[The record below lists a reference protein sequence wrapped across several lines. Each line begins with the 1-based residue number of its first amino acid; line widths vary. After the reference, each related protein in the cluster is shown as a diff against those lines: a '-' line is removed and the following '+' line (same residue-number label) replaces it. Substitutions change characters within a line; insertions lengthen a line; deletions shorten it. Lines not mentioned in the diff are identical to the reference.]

1 MKRSFSMT
9 LLAAFIALS
18 FSTVATAVEDV
29 KVKSQ
34 VTDVTLYRNQAMVT
48 RTLSVDGE
56 NGARE
61 VVVTDLP
68 ENISPD
74 SLFAEGGENI
84 EVRAVQF
91 RTRAAGESPREEVR
105 ELQTQL
111 QDVQQKI
118 QLVIKKTELLQ
129 KRTTYLDKLETF
141 SAKTATDD
149 LNRGVLNTES
159 LEKLTLFS
167 FDQRNTIVEDQV
179 KLENESRELQQEQD
193 LLTRK
198 LNEITNGTTRTLRE
212 AVLYVQ
218 KQGAGKQA
226 IQLSYLVN
234 SCGWSPSYTVRA
246 AGDAKTAKVEYNGL
260 IRQMSGED
268 WKNVNLTLSTASP
281 ALSAA
286 GPGLAPFQVTLRAA
300 TPQPAN
306 QTMGQLGFSDPQIA
320 GAQGKSA
327 DVKAML
333 SRQRDA
339 IFANQNAISLADNFK
354 TSWGLN
360 GTINTFACAELVSDQ
375 PALTS
380 MNDQMIDANQ
390 QPSFDYELKSVVTL
404 PSRDNQQIVRILQTE
419 LPSEFYHVATP
430 ILTSYVYREAEL
442 NNDSQTDLLA
452 GPITVYLD
460 DRFVGRG
467 EIPTVARG
475 QQFIVG
481 FGADSQL
488 RTRRELVDKTNGING
503 GNRETKL
510 TYRLVIE
517 SYKETETEIR
527 LVDRI
532 PTTNNKD
539 NLRVITLPMESEL
552 SQDEV
557 YVRIEKPKGI
567 LRWDTTVAARA
578 VGKTAHEIN
587 YGFTL
592 EYDRTFTVALP
603 GNMEKQEQEFNDL
616 QNYRINRR

>member
-9 LLAAFIALS
+9 LLTVFIALS
-18 FSTVATAVEDV
+18 FSTIATAVEDV
-29 KVKSQ
+29 KVESQ

-91 RTRAAGESPREEVR
+91 RTRAAGQSPREEVR

-111 QDVQQKI
+111 RDVQQKI
-118 QLVIKKTELLQ
+118 QLVVKKTGLLQ
-129 KRTTYLDKLETF
+129 KRTAYLDKLETF

-167 FDQRNTIVEDQV
+167 FDQRNTIVEEQV
-179 KLENESRELQQEQD
+179 KLENEAHELQQEQE

-198 LNEITNGTTRTLRE
+198 LNEITNGTSRTVRE
-212 AVLYVQ
+212 AVLYIQ
-218 KQGAGKQA
+218 KQGAGKQS
-226 IQLSYLVN
+226 IHLSYLVN

-246 AGDAKTAKVEYNGL
+246 EGDAKTAKVEYNGL
-260 IRQMSGED
+260 IQQMSGED

-286 GPGLAPFQVTLRAA
+286 GPGLAPFQVTLRAV

-306 QTMGQLGFSDPQIA
+306 QSIQQLGLSSSQMA
-320 GAQGKSA
+320 GRKGKSA

-333 SRQRDA
+333 ARQRDA
-339 IFANQNAISLADNFK
+339 IISNQNAISLADNFK

-360 GTINTFACAELVSDQ
+360 GTINTFACAELVSDK
-375 PALTS
+375 PALMS
-380 MNDQMIDANQ
+380 MKDQMIDATQ

-404 PSRDNQQIVRILQTE
+404 PSRNNQQIVRILQTE

-460 DRFVGRG
+460 ERFVGRG

-527 LVDRI
+527 VVDRI

-539 NLRVITLPMESEL
+539 NLRVTTLPMESEL

-557 YVRIEKPKGI
+557 YTRIEKPKGI

-578 VGKTAHEIN
+578 IGKTAHEIN

-592 EYDRTFTVALP
+592 EYDRTYTVALP
-603 GNMEKQEQEFNDL
+603 GNPDKQEQEFNDL
-616 QNYRINRR
+616 QNFRFNRR